1 MDKMFIPNTQKW
13 IQYYQNL
20 GKDGHNPYINN
31 THRGGKQIG
40 GGSLSGS
47 PRQFITP
54 IGQPNKS
61 DHEEKVTVKLVS
73 PVQQTIDQAKDE
85 VERNKEGIKR
95 KRPNTSVSLDRKRR
109 KKQIKTVKKSPKK
122 QASKKTSAVKRLKKK
137 VPKKTVATKRLN
149 KNRKAPGKQAKKKN
163 TLKKKLK
170 STFND
175 IFGK

>member
-1 MDKMFIPNTQKW
+1 MFIPNTQKW

-54 IGQPNKS
+54 IGQPNKG

-85 VERNKEGIKR
+85 VERNRQSIKR
-95 KRPNTSVSLDRKRR
+95 KRPNASASLDRKRR
-109 KKQIKTVKKSPKK
+109 RKQIKIVKTS
-122 QASKKTSAVKRLKKK
+122 SKKTSAVKRLKKK
-137 VPKKTVATKRLN
+137 VSKKPLATKRLN

-163 TLKKKLK
+163 TPKKKLK

-175 IFGK
+175 IFSK